1 MTNSSIQQM
10 RSILDS
16 TNGKV
21 FSVHFVKKDG
31 SYREMV
37 CRNQVKKGTVG
48 GVAGHAHIPHLYTVY
63 DMQAQGF
70 RCVNLTTV
78 KKIKCG
84 SLQKEW

>member
-1 MTNSSIQQM
+1 MNMTELRNL
-10 RSILDS
+10 LDT

-31 SYREMV
+31 SLREMV
-37 CRNQVKKGTVG
+37 CRNEVTKGTKG
-48 GVAGHAHIPHLYTVY
+48 GSNGHEDKPHLYTVY

-78 KKIKCG
+78 KRVKCG
-84 SLQKEW
+84 SIDIQY